1 MEQDE
6 HHPSIEKEI
15 QQADTIVLVYDLNDL
30 ETITPLS
37 HTWLPLVEKNNN
49 QIPIIL
55 IGNKLDL
62 VLNNTQKYNRTNV

>member
-1 MEQDE
+1 MDNDS
-6 HHPSIEKEI
+6 HHPVIAKEI

-30 ETITPLS
+30 ESITPLS

-49 QIPIIL
+49 KIPIIL

-62 VLNNTQKYNRTNV
+62 VLNNT